1 MTKHGSADSINFL
14 PDFCTVRV
22 LFLVLISA
30 ELLAIVLSLNE
41 AIYSREIL
49 YSLAMNSLFIQWIAL
64 SCVGLLCMFRRLLNS
79 LSESQAA
86 LTSYALIL
94 LVTFT
99 ITELAWWI
107 LYVYPDRSNVMSQG
121 HGIFLLR
128 SLGIAAVIGGI
139 VLRYLYVQH
148 EWRKN
153 VEAVASSQLQAL
165 QSRIRPH
172 FLFNCMNTI
181 ASLTRTAP
189 EKAEQSVEDLAE
201 LFRASLLEPTNLYPI
216 REELGLCQLY
226 LRIEG
231 HRLGQR
237 LQTDWQIDALPND
250 ALIPP
255 LCLQP
260 LLENSIYHG
269 IERLAEGGTIEV
281 VGKLDGQQLV
291 LSVSNPLPEADSLAS
306 HQGNKHAQENIKQR
320 LLNIYGDVSQLKI
333 ENDSKT
339 YTVSLIM
346 PYQTYE
352 DTDR

>member
-1 MTKHGSADSINFL
+1 M
-14 PDFCTVRV
+14 
-22 LFLVLISA
+22 LISA

-41 AIYSREIL
+41 AIYSGEIL
-49 YSLAMNSLFIQWIAL
+49 YNLAMNSLFIQWIAL
-64 SCVGLLCMFRRLLNS
+64 SCVGLLCVFRHFLNQ
-79 LSESQAA
+79 LSESTAA
-86 LTSYALIL
+86 LTSYTIIL
-94 LVTFT
+94 LVTFV

-107 LYVYPDRSNVMSQG
+107 LYVYPDRSNVMSHG
-121 HGIFLLR
+121 HAVFLLR

-153 VEAVASSQLQAL
+153 VEAVASTRLQAL

-189 EKAEQSVEDLAE
+189 DKAEQSVEDLAE
-201 LFRASLLEPTNLYPI
+201 LFRASLLEPTDLYPI
-216 REELGLCQLY
+216 REELGLCRLY

-237 LQTDWQIDALPND
+237 LQIDWNIDGLPND

-269 IERLAEGGTIEV
+269 IERLAEGGTIKV
-281 VGKLDGQQLV
+281 VGGLEGSV
-291 LSVSNPLPEADSLAS
+291 LHISVSNPLPDSDTLES
-306 HQGNKHAQENIKQR
+306 HQGNKHAQENIRQR

-333 ENDSKT
+333 ENDIKR
-339 YTVSLIM
+339 YTVSLII

-352 DTDR
+352 DTDRR